1 MSVRDEVRDLL
12 AAAPDERLKDI
23 RTYLEKLCEADAAWS
38 QWEER
43 YGGAA
48 TDEHIRVAVAEAETD
63 PGASVAHGTVVAWM
77 RSWGTNHELPPPLT
91 GM

>member
-12 AAAPDERLKDI
+12 AAAPDERLADI
-23 RTYLEKLCEADAAWS
+23 RTYLEKLREADAAWS
-38 QWEER
+38 RWQER

-48 TDEHIRVAVAEAETD
+48 TDEHIRAAVAEAAAD
-63 PGASVAHGTVVAWM
+63 SRSSVAHGTVAAWL
-77 RSWGTNHELPPPLT
+77 RSWGTDTELPPPLT